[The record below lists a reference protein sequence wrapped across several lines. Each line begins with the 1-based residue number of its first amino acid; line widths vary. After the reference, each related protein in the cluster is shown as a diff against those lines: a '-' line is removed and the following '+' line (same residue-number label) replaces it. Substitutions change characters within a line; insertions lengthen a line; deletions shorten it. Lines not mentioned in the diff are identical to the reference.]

1 MPSFGITP
9 VSGYPPATDQGF
21 PRFIQW
27 LVNDV
32 EIGGTTVEQVNL
44 VGDAIEGS
52 VNSGGNR
59 LTVAIGGASSGGGGG
74 LDLGWFDVMSYGAL
88 VDGRMV
94 TDAVSTSGST
104 AASSATAAY
113 TAADVGKL
121 YEVTNGTSV
130 HVTTIAAYVSPTQIT
145 LAAAPSFSATGCT
158 AYIATDDATAVQNAV
173 NAAEAAGG
181 GTVYFPA
188 GICGYRGALQDT
200 SRSNAQLLLP
210 RRDTVTAT
218 PITVTLRGAEA
229 PPFQPCVVTVSGGVP
244 TYIGGS
250 ILKFFK
256 VTAAG
261 TSPCAIGAWGPPGSS
276 GNFSNVRAR
285 IIDLTVRMPVDPQI
299 TAVDLSLCSMME
311 VDNVAIDAG
320 QYYIPGMSLPTA
332 NTSYGLCTPRLNNG
346 AYTRIG
352 TLGVIGFYYGVQIS
366 EHTQAHDLAIFG
378 CSRAA
383 EFVAANH
390 SSWVSRMGVYDCP
403 RALVFTGGAH
413 VTHIG
418 TIQIEHDATTWAP
431 VYDLDDGNNYASG
444 SLRWCSVL
452 TGSGRENVFLV
463 NGGKYIERVHLDYEG
478 ATLALTDASTVTPDC
493 SVAQS
498 FRWTLGGNR
507 TMANPTAPWDGYTL
521 NMRLLQDA
529 TGSRTITWPAKF
541 KFAGGAPSLSTA
553 ANAKDFLSAQYDA
566 TDDTWNCALAKA
578 MS

>member
-9 VSGYPPATDQGF
+9 ASGYPPATDQGF

-27 LVNDV
+27 QNNGTDVGSRALV
-32 EIGGTTVEQVNL
+32 ETVNV
-44 VGDAIEGS
+44 VGADSMS
-52 VNSGGNR
+52 V
-59 LTVAIGGASSGGGGG
+59 SSGGDTLTVTVGGG
-74 LDLGWFDVMSYGAL
+74 GSELGWFDIRDYGAL

-94 TDAVSTSGST
+94 TDAVSTNGST

-121 YEVTNGTSV
+121 YEVTDGVNV
-130 HVTTIAAYVSPTQIT
+130 HVTTISAYVSATQVT

-173 NAAEAAGG
+173 NAAEAAAG
-181 GTVYFPA
+181 GTVYFPD

-210 RRDTVTAT
+210 RRNTVTVP
-218 PITVTLRGAEA
+218 PITLTLRGSEA
-229 PPFQPCVVTVSGGVP
+229 PPFQPCVVVVSGGVP
-244 TYIGGS
+244 THIGGS

-261 TSPCAIGAWGPPGSS
+261 TAPCAIGAWGPSGSS
-276 GNFSNVRAR
+276 GNFSSVRAR
-285 IIDLTVRMPVDPQI
+285 FVDLTVRMPVDPQI
-299 TAVDLSLCSMME
+299 TAVDLSLCSMCE
-311 VDNVAIDAG
+311 LDNVAIDAG

-332 NTSYGLCTPRLNNG
+332 STSYGLRTPGLNNG

-352 TLGVIGFYYGVQIS
+352 TLGLVGFYTGLQVG
-366 EHTQAHDLAIFG
+366 EHMQAHDLTVFG
-378 CSRAA
+378 CLRAA

-403 RALVFTGGAH
+403 RALVFAGGVH

-418 TIQIEHDATTWAP
+418 AIQIEHDATTWAP
-431 VYDLDDGNNYASG
+431 VYDLDDGSNYASG
-444 SLRWCSVL
+444 SLRWTSVL
-452 TGSGRENVFLV
+452 TNVGRENVFLV
-463 NGGKYIERVHLDYEG
+463 NGGAYIERTHLEYG
-478 ATLALTDASTVTPDC
+478 GGTFLLTDAATVTPNC

-507 TMANPTAPWDGYTL
+507 TMANPTAPWDGYAM
-521 NMRLLQDA
+521 NMRLIQDG
-529 TGSRTITWPAKF
+529 TGSRTMTWPSKF
-541 KFAGGAPSLSTA
+541 KFAGGAPALSTA
-553 ANAKDFLSAQYDA
+553 AGARDFLSAQYDA
-566 TDDTWNCALAKA
+566 ADDTWNCALAKA